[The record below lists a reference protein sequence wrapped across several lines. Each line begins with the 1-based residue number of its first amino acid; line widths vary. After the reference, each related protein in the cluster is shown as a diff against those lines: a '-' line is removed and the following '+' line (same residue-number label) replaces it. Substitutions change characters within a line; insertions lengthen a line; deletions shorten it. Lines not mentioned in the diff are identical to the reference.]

1 MGDAALVEE
10 LTAKLAALQAE
21 KEKESED
28 RNYAQ
33 LERDKI
39 DSFWEITKAELEE
52 CKASLR
58 VKDREA
64 EELEERHRVEIK
76 VCLLYTSPSPRDATL
91 SRMPSSA

>member
-10 LTAKLAALQAE
+10 LTAKLAALQTE
-21 KEKESED
+21 KEKEAED

-52 CKASLR
+52 SKSALR

-64 EELEERHRVEIK
+64 EELE
-76 VCLLYTSPSPRDATL
+76 L
-91 SRMPSSA
+91 SLIHI